1 MKILFLSMK
10 LMSRSLHTF
19 ARFLLD
25 GKIVLFRLCHPWAGM
40 MELGCSVAR
49 RKAVVHWVTRSPHAV
64 TVTGPLLQLFTPTCT
79 VTSLMAVLVGAVLSH
94 SHNSD
99 TVSPAVQ
106 IFCTTSVGAA
116 KLCVWMFLSVES
128 PIRRMVALSAT
139 LTVFL

>member
-1 MKILFLSMK
+1 MKILSLSMK

-19 ARFLLD
+19 ARFLFD
-25 GKIVLFRLCHPWAGM
+25 GKIVLLRLCHPRAGM
-40 MELGCSVAR
+40 MELSRSVAR
-49 RKAVVHWVTRSPHAV
+49 GKAAVHLVMRSPHPV

-79 VTSLMAVLVGAVLSH
+79 VTSLMAVLVGATLSY

-99 TVSPAVQ
+99 TVSPGVQ
-106 IFCTTSVGAA
+106 IFCTTSVGAV
-116 KLCVWMFLSVES
+116 KLCIWMFLSIES